1 MDNNQNPS
9 VGVPPNGHPSFF
21 RFAVLLVKDGDGQW
35 IQKEL
40 GSTLE
45 ADSVL
50 SQILLRLDGVPLE
63 SVAQLSP
70 TVWINDSRQ

>member
-1 MDNNQNPS
+1 MDNNQDPS

-21 RFAVLLVKDGDGQW
+21 GFAVLLVQDGDGQP

-50 SQILLRLDGVPLE
+50 S
-63 SVAQLSP
+63 
-70 TVWINDSRQ
+70 